1 MMKMNKI
8 ILMLLLITSSAFA
21 DLTEYQ
27 KKVLK
32 ICEKYGK
39 LIGYPETLMAI
50 AFNESTAGKA
60 SPVQD
65 MFLKPFTRSYGI
77 MNVRLPTA
85 KEVIKNGY
93 VNFNETDEYLLI
105 KLIQDPEFNIAVA
118 AGYLKYIKDKH
129 IKENSPSPWT
139 DMVIAYNAG
148 PGNIERFKREQKLD
162 YVNKTKRH
170 INYVRKLYKEGEL

>member
-1 MMKMNKI
+1 MKNKI
-8 ILMLLLITSSAFA
+8 ILLFLFIATSAFA
-21 DLTEYQ
+21 DLSNYQ
-27 KKVLK
+27 KQILK

-39 LIGYPETLMAI
+39 LIDYPETLMAI

-65 MFLKPFTRSYGI
+65 VFLKPFTRSYGI

-85 KEVIKNGY
+85 KLVIEKGY
-93 VNFNETDEYLLI
+93 VNFEDTDEYLLI

-118 AGYLKYIKDKH
+118 AGYLKYIQDNFTKKSKD
-129 IKENSPSPWT
+129 PWL

-148 PGNIERFKREQKLD
+148 PGNINRFKRDNKME
-162 YVNKTKRH
+162 YVNKTKKH
-170 INYVRKLYKEGEL
+170 IEYIRELYANNEL